1 MRENHR
7 RNHYS
12 KGAALYMSELI
23 VQIEEWLLQYGVLGL
38 ILVAFTESSFFPIPP
53 DVILLPLALARPE
66 EAFLYASYTTL
77 ASVFGSLLGWYIG
90 RKLGRPILRY
100 FISDE
105 KIAKVEDLFKRYGA
119 LAILIAGFTP
129 IPYKVFTIFSG
140 IAQIPI
146 KVLIIWSFIGR
157 GLRFFLEAALV
168 VALGAKAKPF
178 IEENFTLITLIG
190 GVTILL
196 LFIIYRIIQK
206 KKKTL

>member
-1 MRENHR
+1 
-7 RNHYS
+7 
-12 KGAALYMSELI
+12 MSELI